1 MNLMKYKKTY
11 LLFAVALLM
20 GCSFLYFHLVKAA
33 DQTTISISPLTFD
46 LSANPGDTVTNEFLV
61 RNSGA
66 EDAVISAEAQDF
78 VAAGEAGEVN
88 LTDTKTTYSLAS
100 WIEMDSSQFVLKG
113 GQQQRIKF
121 VVRVPFNAEPG
132 GHYASVFAHL
142 SPTLGNATSGS
153 GVGQK
158 IGALVLLRV
167 GGNAKEAAN
176 VATFDTSKGI
186 YQKGPVEFDLRIEN
200 TGSVHIKPAGII
212 AVTDIFGKKV
222 ADVTVDQ
229 NRVLPGA
236 IRKMTATWS
245 KTPLMGKFTATL
257 LTYYGTDNK
266 QLSAATTFWIIP
278 WTLIIIW
285 LSVIM
290 VVAIALWLGR
300 ARIKSAIKAFIN
312 SK

>member
-11 LLFAVALLM
+11 LLFAAALLM
-20 GCSFLYFHLVKAA
+20 GCSFLYYHFVLAA

-46 LSANPGDTVTNEFLV
+46 LSANPGDTVTNELLV

-66 EDAVISAEAQDF
+66 EDAVISAETQDF
-78 VAAGEAGEVN
+78 VAVGETGEVN
-88 LTDTKTTYSLAS
+88 LTNEKTTYSLAS
-100 WIEMDSSQFVLKG
+100 WIEMDTSQFVLKG

-142 SPTLGNATSGS
+142 SPTIGNATSGS

-167 GGNAKEAAN
+167 SGDAKEAAN

-186 YQKGPVEFDLRIEN
+186 YEKGPVEFDLRVEN

-222 ADVTVDQ
+222 ADVSMEQ

-236 IRKMTATWS
+236 IRKMTATWD
-245 KTPLMGKFTATL
+245 KPPLMGKFTATL

-266 QLSAATTFWIIP
+266 QLSAATTFWVIP

-285 LSVIM
+285 LSVII
-290 VVAIALWLGR
+290 VVFVVLWLGR
-300 ARIKSAIKAFIN
+300 VRIKSAIKAFIN